1 MKENEMSRIADI
13 INTAIQNYDN
23 EEKLEGLKTEV
34 RKLCS
39 GFPLYS
45 ESK

>member
-1 MKENEMSRIADI
+1 MSRIADI
-13 INTAIQNYDN
+13 INTAIQNFDN

-34 RKLCS
+34 RELCY

>member
-1 MKENEMSRIADI
+1 MSRIADI
-13 INTAIQNYDN
+13 INTAIQNFDN

-34 RKLCS
+34 KEFCS

-45 ESK
+45 EFK